1 MAMTMAMT
9 LETMIST
16 VVAIQE
22 RFDTMLA
29 TMTATAVAIQEQ
41 FDTMLAMMTATMGLL
56 AVPRY

>member
-1 MAMTMAMT
+1 MAMAI
-9 LETMIST
+9 ETMIAT
-16 VVAIQE
+16 MGAIQE
-22 RFDTMLA
+22 QFDTMLA

>member
-1 MAMTMAMT
+1 MTVMRTMTM
-9 LETMIST
+9 ETMIST

-41 FDTMLAMMTATMGLL
+41 FDTILAMMTATMGLL